1 MSTKLKNLNNINID
15 ETIYIVTMND
25 QKKDIFDINSQI
37 CAITLDP
44 KSGILG
50 KNAII
55 ITDKSF
61 IPKMKSTFSKFEN
74 NNYNISYSKTTLKEV
89 MPVLMLLN
97 FGMII
102 NPIAK
107 DMICIPIEE
116 IKRYCI
122 NNQERIFQ
130 KNSLN
135 NPAYTDIR
143 VFNAKKQQGLVK
155 MNFIKDLLTDETLYV
170 ISESKSELKPIK
182 AFINRLDN
190 NMYLLLFSNNLF
202 ASEFCTHYK
211 KQYDKD
217 LSPMKI
223 TKKQLLHILNKGNIT
238 NCFLNDGH
246 ESMPISINDLN
257 IF

>member
-1 MSTKLKNLNNINID
+1 MSTKFKNLNNINIE
-15 ETIYIVTMND
+15 ETIYIVTIND
-25 QKKDIFDINSQI
+25 QKKDTFDINSQI

-102 NPIAK
+102 DPITE
-107 DMICIPIEE
+107 DIVCIPIKE

-122 NNQERIFQ
+122 SNQEEIFH
-130 KNSLN
+130 KKSLN
-135 NPAYTDIR
+135 NLAYTDIR
-143 VFNAKKQQGLVK
+143 VFNAKKQQGFAK
-155 MNFIKDLLTDETLYV
+155 MNFIKDLLTEETLYIV
-170 ISESKSELKPIK
+170 SESQSGLKPIK
-182 AFINRLDN
+182 AFVNKLDN
-190 NMYLLLFSNNLF
+190 NMYLLLFSNYLF
-202 ASEFCTHYK
+202 ASEFCIHYK
-211 KQYDKD
+211 RIYDIS

-223 TKKQLLHILNKGNIT
+223 TKKQLFNILNKGNIN

-246 ESMPISINDLN
+246 ESMTISINDLN